1 MEDTSSTTRTSP
13 MHRVS
18 PAYADR
24 IYRQLIRR
32 LTEDLSHGLAN
43 TCNDFNLEDKCA
55 IHFLLEAGN
64 YSYKSARTAAIMARR
79 EERKQR
85 TKARNERI
93 KSDRIAAREERRRKR
108 AERECEE
115 DWGAV
120 DPEPEGMFIQFFP
133 KKGEVTPTYKG
144 ITLKFPDGT
153 NLTLQECSA
162 EGLRSLIDIYKKR
175 KEAAACSD

>member
-1 MEDTSSTTRTSP
+1 

-43 TCNDFNLEDKCA
+43 TCDDFNLEDKCA

-64 YSYKSARTAAIMARR
+64 HSYKSARTAAIIARR
-79 EERKQR
+79 EERKLR
-85 TKARNERI
+85 TRARNERI
-93 KSDRIAAREERRRKR
+93 KSDQIAAREERRRKK
-108 AERECEE
+108 AEQEKNE

-120 DPEPEGMFIQFFP
+120 DPVPEGMFIQFFP
-133 KKGEVTPTYKG
+133 KKGDSIPTYKG
-144 ITLKFPDGT
+144 ISVRFPDGIC
-153 NLTLQECSA
+153 LTLQECSA
-162 EGLRSLIDIYKKR
+162 DGLRSLIDIHNKR
-175 KEAAACSD
+175 KEAVSCSD